1 MYASIT
7 SCAHLAHSFM
17 YHIDSSILQDKVE
30 KDRLSKRRFGHIRH
44 HCYYKN
50 LMEPTNVDALGWLDP
65 KRKEFWRTDVER
77 VLKKDEEKRRARQKV
92 LLAV

>member
-1 MYASIT
+1 M
-7 SCAHLAHSFM
+7 
-17 YHIDSSILQDKVE
+17 E

-50 LMEPTNVDALGWLDP
+50 LVEPTNVEALSWLDP

-92 LLAV
+92 LLISWRFFVHERFEQCVELFL